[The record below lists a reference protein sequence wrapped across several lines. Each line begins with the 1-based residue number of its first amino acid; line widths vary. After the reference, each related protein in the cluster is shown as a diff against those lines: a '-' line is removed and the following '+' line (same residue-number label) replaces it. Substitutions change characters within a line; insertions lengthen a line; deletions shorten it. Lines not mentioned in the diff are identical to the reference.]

1 MEKTQQKGK
10 DSGGWL
16 KVFCPEVRCLS
27 EEEILNLPEDDRKK
41 AEAGGKQGVWLAVFC
56 PDQACV
62 IDESRVALRI
72 GGEVKKEDKGFWLNL
87 FCPEDRCLADGPTDL
102 P

>member
-1 MEKTQQKGK
+1 MKNKEIKDKEKGA
-10 DSGGWL
+10 WL

-27 EEEILNLPEDDRKK
+27 EEEILNLPEDNRKK
-41 AEAGGKQGVWLAVFC
+41 AEAEGKNGVWLEVFC

-62 IDESRVALRI
+62 IDESRIAVRI
-72 GGEVKKEDKGFWLNL
+72 GGVGKKEERGFWLNL
-87 FCPEDRCLADGPTDL
+87 FCPEDSCLANEPTDL